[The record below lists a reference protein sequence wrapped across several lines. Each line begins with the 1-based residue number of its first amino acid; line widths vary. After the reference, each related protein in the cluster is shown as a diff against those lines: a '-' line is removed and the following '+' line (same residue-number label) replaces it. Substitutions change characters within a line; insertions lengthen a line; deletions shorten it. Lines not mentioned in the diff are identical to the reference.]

1 MNKVI
6 LIGRLARDFKLYKTQ
21 SEKTFTF
28 FTIAVNNIS
37 NQADFISCVA
47 WNKVAEKIC
56 EYLGKGSL
64 ISLSGRLSVRKI
76 INQDRKEQYI
86 TEVVAENVTFLEYR
100 KQDNNSLNNVNTD
113 NSLIEIDKK
122 IDLDRAFKNVNYTL
136 NNSGIENLYENND
149 LDFTEEV
156 IVWDN

>member
-1 MNKVI
+1 
-6 LIGRLARDFKLYKTQ
+6 
-21 SEKTFTF
+21 
-28 FTIAVNNIS
+28 AVNNIS

-47 WNKVAEKIC
+47 WNKVAEKMC

-86 TEVVAENVTFLEYR
+86 TEVVAENVTFLDYR
-100 KQDNNSLNNVNTD
+100 KQENKINNSNID
-113 NSLIEIDKK
+113 NSLIETNKK
-122 IDLDRAFKNVNYTL
+122 IDLDSAFKNVNYTL

-149 LDFTEEV
+149 FDFNEEV

>member
-6 LIGRLARDFKLYKTQ
+6 LIGRLARDLKLYKTQ
-21 SEKTFTF
+21 SEKLFTF

-37 NQADFISCVA
+37 NQPDFISCVA
-47 WNKVAEKIC
+47 WNKVAEKMC
-56 EYLGKGSL
+56 EYLAKGSL
-64 ISLSGRLSVRKI
+64 ISLSRRLSVRKV

-86 TEVVAENVTFLEYR
+86 TEVVAENVTFLDYR
-100 KQDNNSLNNVNTD
+100 KQENNLNNANTE
-113 NSLIEIDKK
+113 NLALTTDKK
-122 IDLDRAFKNVNYTL
+122 IDLDSAFKNVNYTL

-149 LDFTEEV
+149 LDFNEEV

>member
-6 LIGRLARDFKLYKTQ
+6 LIGRLARDLKLYKTQ
-21 SEKTFTF
+21 NEKPFTF

-47 WNKVAEKIC
+47 WNKVAEKMC

-64 ISLSGRLSVRKI
+64 ISISGRLSVRKI

-86 TEVVAENVTFLEYR
+86 TEVVAENVTFLDYR
-100 KQDNNSLNNVNTD
+100 KQENSLNNANIE
-113 NSLIEIDKK
+113 NSVLTTDKK
-122 IDLDRAFKNVNYTL
+122 IDLDSAFKNVNYTL

-149 LDFTEEV
+149 LDFNEEV

>member
-6 LIGRLARDFKLYKTQ
+6 LIGRLARDLKLYKTQ
-21 SEKTFTF
+21 SEKPFTF

-47 WNKVAEKIC
+47 WNKVAEKMC

-76 INQDRKEQYI
+76 INQEKKEQYI
-86 TEVVAENVTFLEYR
+86 TEVVAENVTFLDYR
-100 KQDNNSLNNVNTD
+100 KQEKNLNNANIE
-113 NSLIEIDKK
+113 NSALATDKK
-122 IDLDRAFKNVNYTL
+122 IDLDSAFKNFNYNL

-149 LDFTEEV
+149 LDFNEEV

>member
-6 LIGRLARDFKLYKTQ
+6 LIGRLTRDLKLYKTQ
-21 SEKTFTF
+21 NEKPFTF

-47 WNKVAEKIC
+47 WNKVAEKMY
-56 EYLGKGSL
+56 EYVGKGSL

-76 INQDRKEQYI
+76 INQDKKEQYI
-86 TEVVAENVTFLEYR
+86 TEVVAENVTFLDYR
-100 KQDNNSLNNVNTD
+100 KPKNNLNNANID
-113 NSLIEIDKK
+113 NSLIETDKK
-122 IDLDRAFKNVNYTL
+122 IDLDSAFKNVNYNL

-149 LDFTEEV
+149 LDFNEEV
-156 IVWDN
+156 IVWDK

>member
-6 LIGRLARDFKLYKTQ
+6 LIGRLARDLKLYKTQ
-21 SEKTFTF
+21 SEKPFVF

-37 NQADFISCVA
+37 NQADFVSCVA
-47 WNKVAEKIC
+47 WNKVAEKMC

-86 TEVVAENVTFLEYR
+86 TEVVAENVTFLDYR
-100 KQDNNSLNNVNTD
+100 KQNNNLNNFKID
-113 NSLIEIDKK
+113 SSLIETDKK
-122 IDLDRAFKNVNYTL
+122 IDLDSAFKNVNYTL
-136 NNSGIENLYENND
+136 NNSEIENLYENND

>member
-6 LIGRLARDFKLYKTQ
+6 LIGRLARDLKLYKTQ
-21 SEKTFTF
+21 GEKPFTF
-28 FTIAVNNIS
+28 FTIAVNNVS

-47 WNKVAEKIC
+47 WNKVAEKMC
-56 EYLGKGSL
+56 EYVGKGSL
-64 ISLSGRLSVRKI
+64 ISLSGRLSVRKSTD
-76 INQDRKEQYI
+76 QSGKELYI
-86 TEVVAENVTFLEYR
+86 TEVVAENVTFLDYR
-100 KQDNNSLNNVNTD
+100 KKENNLNHSNID
-113 NSLIEIDKK
+113 NSLIETDKK
-122 IDLDRAFKNVNYTL
+122 IDLDSAFKNVNYTL